1 MGALVIGMIGAA
13 GVSFLT
19 YRSEKG
25 ADQTGRGR
33 SALATLVCSLLGY
46 NYVALGFPG
55 AAPLVS
61 GLGLW
66 APGLTGV
73 VAGLIALGCERLWI
87 VALRRRKAQV

>member
-1 MGALVIGMIGAA
+1 MIGAA
-13 GVSFLT
+13 GVSFLA
-19 YRSEKG
+19 YRSGKG

-55 AAPLVS
+55 AAPLVN

-66 APGLTGV
+66 AAGLTGV
-73 VAGLIALGCERLWI
+73 VAGLIALGCQRLWI